1 MANGLSHRA
10 GRGRWWRAGPVFED
24 FWQSKAAL
32 AARMEHSPGFP
43 PQRAAAE
50 VLAVC
55 WPSLSLP
62 DQEPAAAERLTLPL
76 RRQLPHRQ
84 QPFRHCQPRPRLPR
98 LRPLFR

>member
-1 MANGLSHRA
+1 MAA
-10 GRGRWWRAGPVFED
+10 PVGP
-24 FWQSKAAL
+24 
-32 AARMEHSPGFP
+32 MEHLPDFP
-43 PQRAAAE
+43 PQRAAVE

-55 WPSLSLP
+55 WPSLNLP

-84 QPFRHCQPRPRLPR
+84 QPFRHCQPRLRLPR